1 MGSVPPLLSF
11 LLMIAAGWVHRHQ
24 LIVIE
29 FLQAENRLLKE
40 RLHGKRI
47 RFTDAERA
55 LLARKAKAV
64 GRKAL
69 LELDTI
75 VSPDTLLRWHRRLVA
90 QKWNFT
96 HRRGPGRPG
105 IMRHISELIVRMAQE
120 NPRWG
125 YTRIQGALAN
135 LSHKVGRGTIA
146 NVLKRNGIE
155 PSPERGT
162 RTPWSTFL
170 KAHWK
175 VLAASDFLT
184 VEVWTG
190 RGLVTHYLLFVISLA
205 DRVVNIAGITTRPD
219 ESWMLQIARNVT
231 DSQAGAL
238 RAKRYLIIDRDTKY
252 SEQFR
257 RLIRDN
263 GTKVIRLPPMS
274 PNLNAYA
281 ERFVR
286 SIKDECLNR
295 MIFVGQASLRRAV
308 AEYVDHY
315 HAERNHQ
322 GLANRLIHVPKAASA
337 NVGAIYRRP
346 RLGGTHPLRLDGAH
360 EAIRVDLRASEPEL
374 RSHARLLQRGQ
385 LTCLPSSPAMG
396 NQGCK
401 LPAQCQNHKLR
412 CCRLIPEMV
421 EKEGGFRH

>member
-1 MGSVPPLLSF
+1 MGSIPPLLSF
-11 LLMIAAGWVHRHQ
+11 LLMIAAGWVHRHH

-40 RLHGKRI
+40 RLRGRRI

-90 QKWNFT
+90 QKWNFVD
-96 HRRGPGRPG
+96 RRGVGRPG
-105 IMRHISELIVRMAQE
+105 IMRHISELIVRMAE
-120 NPRWG
+120 DNPQWG

-146 NVLKRNGIE
+146 NILKRNGIE
-155 PSPERGT
+155 PSPERSKHT
-162 RTPWSTFL
+162 KWSTFL
-170 KAHWK
+170 RAHWK
-175 VLAASDFLT
+175 VLYASDFFT

-205 DRVVNIAGITTRPD
+205 DRVVKVAGITTRPD
-219 ESWMLQIARNVT
+219 EAWMLQMARNLT
-231 DSQAGAL
+231 DSQGGAL
-238 RAKRYLIIDRDTKY
+238 QAKQYLIIDRDTKY

-257 RLIRDN
+257 RMIRDN

-286 SIKDECLNR
+286 SVKEECLDR

-308 AEYVDHY
+308 DQYMEHY
-315 HAERNHQ
+315 LEERNHQ
-322 GLANRLIHVPKAASA
+322 GLNNRLIRKSLSVAA
-337 NVGAIYRRP
+337 NGGVVHRRP
-346 RLGGTHPLRLDGAH
+346 RLGGTLNFYY
-360 EAIRVDLRASEPEL
+360 RVA
-374 RSHARLLQRGQ
+374 A
-385 LTCLPSSPAMG
+385 
-396 NQGCK
+396 
-401 LPAQCQNHKLR
+401 
-412 CCRLIPEMV
+412 
-421 EKEGGFRH
+421 

>member
-1 MGSVPPLLSF
+1 VAGAFGSPTLS
-11 LLMIAAGWVHRHQ
+11 G
-24 LIVIE
+24 
-29 FLQAENRLLKE
+29 
-40 RLHGKRI
+40 
-47 RFTDAERA
+47 A

-75 VSPDTLLRWHRRLVA
+75 VSPDTLLRWHRHLVA
-90 QKWNFT
+90 QKWNFAD
-96 HRRGPGRPG
+96 RRSVGRPG

-120 NPRWG
+120 NPTWG

-155 PSPERGT
+155 PSPERSR

-170 KAHWK
+170 KAHWN

-205 DRVVNIAGITTRPD
+205 DRVVNIVGITTRPD
-219 ESWMLQIARNVT
+219 ESWMLQIARNMT
-231 DSQAGAL
+231 DSQSGAL
-238 RAKRYLIIDRDTKY
+238 HATRYLIIDRDTKY

-257 RLIRDN
+257 RLIHDS
-263 GTKVIRLPPMS
+263 GTNVIRLPPMS

-286 SIKDECLNR
+286 SIKDECLDR
-295 MIFVGQASLRRAV
+295 MIFVGQGSLRRAV
-308 AEYVDHY
+308 IEYMTHY

-322 GLANRLIHVPKAASA
+322 GLGNRLIDLPAAVTAS
-337 NVGAIYRRP
+337 VGAIYRRA
-346 RLGGTHPLRLDGAH
+346 RLGGSLNFYYRKA
-360 EAIRVDLRASEPEL
+360 A
-374 RSHARLLQRGQ
+374 
-385 LTCLPSSPAMG
+385 
-396 NQGCK
+396 
-401 LPAQCQNHKLR
+401 
-412 CCRLIPEMV
+412 
-421 EKEGGFRH
+421 

>member
-1 MGSVPPLLSF
+1 MGPIPPLFSF
-11 LLMIAAGWVHRHQ
+11 LLMVAAGWVNRHQ

-29 FLQAENRLLKE
+29 FLRAENQLLKQ
-40 RLHGKRI
+40 RLRGKRI

-69 LELDTI
+69 LELGTI
-75 VSPDTLLRWHRRLVA
+75 VSPDTLMQWQRRLVA
-90 QKWNFT
+90 QKWNFI

-105 IMRHISELIVRMAQE
+105 IMGEISELIVRMAQD

-135 LSHKVGRGTIA
+135 LHHRVGRGTIA
-146 NVLKRNGIE
+146 NVLKRNGE
-155 PSPERGT
+155 PSPDRGK

-205 DRVVNIAGITTRPD
+205 DRVVRIAGITTHPD
-219 ESWMLQIARNVT
+219 AAWMLQVARNLT
-231 DSQAGAL
+231 DAESGAL
-238 RAKRYLIIDRDTKY
+238 HAKQYFIIDRDTKY
-252 SEQFR
+252 TDQFR
-257 RLIRDN
+257 RVIQRS
-263 GTKVIRLPPMS
+263 GTKVIRLPPRS

-281 ERFVR
+281 ERFVH

-295 MIFVGQASLRRAV
+295 MIFIGQASLRHAV
-308 AEYVDHY
+308 SEYMAHY
-315 HAERNHQ
+315 HGERNHQ
-322 GLANRLIHVPKAASA
+322 GLGNRLIRVSAADAA
-337 NVGAIYRRP
+337 NDGAVYCHA
-346 RLGGTHPLRLDGAH
+346 RLGGTLNFYHRKA
-360 EAIRVDLRASEPEL
+360 A
-374 RSHARLLQRGQ
+374 
-385 LTCLPSSPAMG
+385 
-396 NQGCK
+396 
-401 LPAQCQNHKLR
+401 
-412 CCRLIPEMV
+412 
-421 EKEGGFRH
+421 

>member
-1 MGSVPPLLSF
+1 MGTAPPLLSF
-11 LLMIAAGWVHRHQ
+11 LLMIVSGWVHRHQ
-24 LIVIE
+24 LLVIE
-29 FLQAENRLLKE
+29 FRQAENRLLKE
-40 RLHGKRI
+40 RLRGKRI

-69 LELDTI
+69 LELDTV

-120 NPRWG
+120 NPSWG
-125 YTRIQGALAN
+125 YTRTQGALAN

-146 NVLKRNGIE
+146 NVLKRNGLE
-155 PSPERGT
+155 PSPERST

-175 VLAASDFLT
+175 VLGASDFLT

-205 DRVVNIAGITTRPD
+205 DRAVKIAGITTRPD
-219 ESWMLQIARNVT
+219 EAWMLQVGRNLT
-231 DSQAGAL
+231 DWLAGAL
-238 RAKRYLIIDRDTKY
+238 HSKRYLIIDRDTKY
-252 SEQFR
+252 SAQFR

-263 GTKVIRLPPMS
+263 GTKVIRLPPRS

-295 MIFVGQASLRRAV
+295 MIFIGQASLRRAIE
-308 AEYVDHY
+308 EYLAHY

-322 GLANRLIHVPKAASA
+322 GLENRLIRPEPRCPATY
-337 NVGAIYRRP
+337 GAIHRSS
-346 RLGGTHPLRLDGAH
+346 RL
-360 EAIRVDLRASEPEL
+360 
-374 RSHARLLQRGQ
+374 
-385 LTCLPSSPAMG
+385 
-396 NQGCK
+396 
-401 LPAQCQNHKLR
+401 
-412 CCRLIPEMV
+412 
-421 EKEGGFRH
+421 EGMLNYYY